1 MRSNSLLRLK
11 HFKNKFYFL
20 FPQIARDI
28 FGFMNGFTVI
38 FLFYIVWKSCDC
50 NWSSHEKWRR
60 PSLAGKVDF
69 HQKQL
74 ENSGTENKMY
84 RKLNDIL
91 MNCYWRMDSAHVI
104 FSLMFHFFCYYC
116 KLFVAQHFL
125 PYSVFF
131 CPAISNHLYKSCSS
145 NIQHETCNF
154 IVRSFLYHCVR
165 VL

>member
-20 FPQIARDI
+20 FPQITRDI

-104 FSLMFHFFCYYC
+104 FSLMFPFFLLLLQIIC
-116 KLFVAQHFL
+116 
-125 PYSVFF
+125 S
-131 CPAISNHLYKSCSS
+131 PAFSTLLCLLLSCDKQSP
-145 NIQHETCNF
+145 
-154 IVRSFLYHCVR
+154 V
-165 VL
+165 